1 MRSMD
6 MPFSWVPP
14 WQSGRPA
21 WTEWSVEK
29 AITEGYRAHGI
40 VYICVRRLSAC
51 ISSVPWLVKRMTLR
65 GEETLPDH
73 PAALLLAK
81 PNPWASQQDV
91 MEATTLDLNLGGNAY
106 WLILR
111 QGETAQELYRLR
123 PDRVKPIPDAKTFV
137 SGYEYTIGSQ
147 KTTLPVRDDAKGIAV
162 VHFKLMDPGN
172 DLLGLSPLQAAS
184 RVVDTDNAAID
195 WNVAALQN
203 QARPAGALVAKE
215 KLTQD
220 EYDRLRLMLK
230 EQITGA
236 ANARVPLLL
245 EGGLTWQQ
253 HGFSPTDM
261 DFLQGR
267 KMSAVEICN
276 IFGVRPEWVGLI
288 EAKFENA
295 RQARRMTWEDTI
307 IPFLDDL
314 ASTMGLSL
322 APLFDGDIFFAT
334 DLSKT
339 PAITEARSE
348 LIGQAKDLWGM
359 GVPFNAVNEE
369 LGLGFEPVQGG
380 DVGYLPVMMM
390 PVESEPKPAGEARI
404 TNADLLQALA
414 AAGASSD
421 ELLATLNSMSATSD
435 RVVNLTT
442 EAQRTTYWRAFDRQR
457 LAWEKGIA
465 GKIKSRFG
473 DEEKAVLK
481 VVEGGS
487 SEVSTIVTAQEGE
500 WETLLLATWQAAFEH
515 FGEQAAEAF
524 GMEVKG
530 RSAGPDQS
538 RAVWDPWPAEAKAFV
553 SQVVG
558 EHVSEI
564 TTATKV
570 ALRREIQ
577 DALAANE
584 GVPQIAARIRGLY
597 DGYGRH
603 RSFTIART
611 EVGGA
616 ANYGTRS
623 AAQQSGVVQT
633 HTWLSSRDERV
644 RDSHRAIDGQT
655 VALAARY
662 SNGCLFP
669 NDPGGPAAEVVQC
682 RCVETFGTGG

>member
-1 MRSMD
+1 MRSID

-21 WTEWSVEK
+21 WTDWSVEK

-51 ISSVPWLVKRMTLR
+51 ISSVPWLVKRMTPR

-81 PNPWASQQDV
+81 PNPWASLQDV

-314 ASTMGLSL
+314 ASTMDLTL
-322 APLFDGDIFFAT
+322 APLFDGDIYFTT
-334 DLSKT
+334 DLSQT
-339 PAITEARSE
+339 PAVTEARSE
-348 LIGQAKDLWGM
+348 LIGQAKDLWAM
-359 GVPFNAVNEE
+359 GVPFNEVNEE
-369 LGLGFEPVQGG
+369 LGLGFEPIEGG

-390 PVESEPKPAGEARI
+390 PVGSEPKPAGKPEEEKGAGGPPEARVL
-404 TNADLLQALA
+404 NLQ
-414 AAGASSD
+414 
-421 ELLATLNSMSATSD
+421 
-435 RVVNLTT
+435 T

-465 GKIKSRFG
+465 GKVKSRFSE
-473 DEEKAVLK
+473 EEKAVLK
-481 VVEGGS
+481 AIEGGS
-487 SEVSTIVTAQEGE
+487 QAFAPIITAQEGE
-500 WETLLLATWQAAFEH
+500 WETLLLATWQAVFEH
-515 FGEQAAEAF
+515 FGEQAAKGF

-530 RSAGPDQS
+530 RAAGPTES
-538 RAVWDPWPAEAKAFV
+538 RVVWDPWPAEAKAFV

-564 TTATKV
+564 STATKV

-603 RSFTIART
+603 RSFVIART

-623 AAQQSGVVQT
+623 AAQQSGVVET
-633 HTWLSSRDERV
+633 HTWVSSRDGRER
-644 RDSHRAIDGQT
+644 DTHKPGAGLDAQT
-655 VALAARY
+655 QPLAARY
-662 SNGCLFP
+662 SNGCMFP
-669 NDPGGPAAEVVQC
+669 CDPAGPAAEVIQC
-682 RCVETFGTGG
+682 RCVETYGTGG